1 MIAIIK
7 AGHWRR
13 SMIVSAPAAPTA
25 LICTH
30 ERIAVGARL
39 AAAELGL
46 TIPTD
51 LSVVSL
57 VPPLTTIERPDRA
70 MASRL

>member
-1 MIAIIK
+1 
-7 AGHWRR
+7 
-13 SMIVSAPAAPTA
+13 MIVSASAATA